1 VNAGRIGGARY
12 VVTTETHDDGVG
24 GTREITH
31 EYDTAFVNTAGRGWQ
46 SFRSHTVT
54 DTVQGTYS
62 VTEYSPACPT
72 PGIPVSIEQ
81 RTVSGDKLIRSV
93 AATLPTPSQMELS
106 RSTPPRQFPR
116 VAQTTTLEYEV
127 FGDEDGE
134 LLRTI
139 VQTPA
144 YDTTYGFVTDVSGAN
159 CYSLRKRKCVEPATI
174 ALPAKPFDR
183 SPWTRRAQSAFPRR
197 APQEFAAGCVSAVP
211 DLRAVSGVHD
221 IVGGIDSLR
230 RIFGGCCW
238 SDSAQCGV
246 SSLPVV
252 VLLELEELSL
262 EIPCAPKRDVIQEL
276 SPQRADQPLDERVR

>member
-1 VNAGRIGGARY
+1 
-12 VVTTETHDDGVG
+12 
-24 GTREITH
+24 
-31 EYDTAFVNTAGRGWQ
+31 
-46 SFRSHTVT
+46 
-54 DTVQGTYS
+54 
-62 VTEYSPACPT
+62 
-72 PGIPVSIEQ
+72 
-81 RTVSGDKLIRSV
+81 
-93 AATLPTPSQMELS
+93 
-106 RSTPPRQFPR
+106 
-116 VAQTTTLEYEV
+116 
-127 FGDEDGE
+127 
-134 LLRTI
+134 
-139 VQTPA
+139 
-144 YDTTYGFVTDVSGAN
+144 VSGAN

-276 SPQRADQPLDERVR
+276 SPQRADQPLDERVRSGARSTSIPAGSGATSSLRARWPIRRSARRPSLGPPSPRTGSPAGLRHCRGRGWASPTRPAATPRGRGKSSTGSMRWNASSMSTR